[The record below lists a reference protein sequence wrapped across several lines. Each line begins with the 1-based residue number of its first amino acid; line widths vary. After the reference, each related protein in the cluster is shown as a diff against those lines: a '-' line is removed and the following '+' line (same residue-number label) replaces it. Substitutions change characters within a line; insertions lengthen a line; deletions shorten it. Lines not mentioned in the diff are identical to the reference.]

1 MLFIAGGLGF
11 KTYIFFVIDDDRAR
25 ARLLHRLL
33 LYRLLLHTPSY
44 PLVLVL
50 VHAPVFVI
58 TAIALPLT
66 RSLSEKVFIAPQLP
80 DVLVKK
86 WIGPPRRFGRLP
98 RVLSLILARLQ
109 EQQIQPIFV
118 FLLVCQQPSADIII
132 FVQEDELGQRE
143 RNLGIPPQP

>member
-11 KTYIFFVIDDDRAR
+11 KTYIFFVVDDDRAR
-25 ARLLHRLL
+25 ARLLH
-33 LYRLLLHTPSY
+33 RLLLHTPSY

-50 VHAPVFVI
+50 VHARVFVI
-58 TAIALPLT
+58 TAIALALA

-80 DVLVKK
+80 NVLVKK

-109 EQQIQPIFV
+109 EEEIQRIFV
-118 FLLVCQQPSADIII
+118 LLLVCQQPSPDIII

-143 RNLGIPPQP
+143 RNLGIPPQPPRKP